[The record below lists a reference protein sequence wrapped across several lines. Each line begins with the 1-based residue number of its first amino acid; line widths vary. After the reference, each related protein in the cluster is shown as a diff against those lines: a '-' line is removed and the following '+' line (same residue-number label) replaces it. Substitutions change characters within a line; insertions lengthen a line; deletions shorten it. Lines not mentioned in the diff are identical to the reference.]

1 MVAVVPRFESWLS
14 HETGIDAPSLGA
26 NTLERVVLDRT
37 RAMLAARGVP
47 NVVDAAAL
55 DAYWLRLNTAPE
67 ERQALIEAL
76 VVPETWFFRDREAFV
91 TLARLAGERL
101 VREPT
106 RVLRIL
112 SAPCST
118 GEEPYS
124 AAMALLDAGIDPA
137 RFTIDAIDISAR
149 ALDVARRSV
158 YGRNAF
164 RGHPLTFRDRHFTEA
179 EGGWQLNDAVRG
191 LVRFAQANLSDA
203 PADDT
208 RYDFIFCRNV
218 LIYFHRDAQDQAIR
232 RLDSQLAD
240 DGMIFVGP
248 AETGLMMR
256 HAMSSARIPLAF
268 AFQRTPAGEK
278 SVRTPL
284 PFRLPLPPEKPA
296 AAPVGLPG
304 IALPTVPVRP
314 VAARVPAAKPAPAFS
329 ARPATLAV
337 PAIPVLDALLPEP
350 PTLAE
355 ARRLADA
362 GRFDEAEHVALE
374 IANLRAPEAD
384 TFYLLGLIADARG
397 RHTDAGDF
405 YRKALYLEPA
415 HYEALTHLAAL
426 LDVAGDTVG
435 ARQLMLRAERALAR
449 QGRAPSGPSAPS
461 EPPQY
466 SRGTHGARRP

>member
-1 MVAVVPRFESWLS
+1 
-14 HETGIDAPSLGA
+14 
-26 NTLERVVLDRT
+26 
-37 RAMLAARGVP
+37 
-47 NVVDAAAL
+47 
-55 DAYWLRLNTAPE
+55 
-67 ERQALIEAL
+67 
-76 VVPETWFFRDREAFV
+76 
-91 TLARLAGERL
+91 
-101 VREPT
+101 
-106 RVLRIL
+106 
-112 SAPCST
+112 
-118 GEEPYS
+118 
-124 AAMALLDAGIDPA
+124 
-137 RFTIDAIDISAR
+137 
-149 ALDVARRSV
+149 
-158 YGRNAF
+158 
-164 RGHPLTFRDRHFTEA
+164 
-179 EGGWQLNDAVRG
+179 
-191 LVRFAQANLSDA
+191 
-203 PADDT
+203 
-208 RYDFIFCRNV
+208 
-218 LIYFHRDAQDQAIR
+218 
-232 RLDSQLAD
+232 
-240 DGMIFVGP
+240 MIFVGP